1 MNNLILPPDK
11 NQNPVPVL
19 SIGLSQDV
27 TNSTY
32 ICTNGVVRITAI
44 TESRIWY
51 YKTIESGSGMLL
63 PAGASI
69 DVSIT
74 MGNIIKV
81 TGSINLTNYI

>member
-32 ICTNGVVRITAI
+32 MCTNGVVRLPLLPNLGFG
-44 TESRIWY
+44 
-51 YKTIESGSGMLL
+51 TIEL
-63 PAGASI
+63 
-69 DVSIT
+69 
-74 MGNIIKV
+74 
-81 TGSINLTNYI
+81 